1 MCLPSLTEL
10 FYNEGTEC
18 SEKGRQ
24 PHGAV
29 SDPGEVLDVGLVTE
43 YGIENIKPSVVK
55 KLKYQSVLEGEV
67 TTFRCKLVAR
77 PPPTIL
83 WFHNNKQIQKE
94 HRRKIQTVSKMH
106 VHLTVL
112 TINNIKDKDSGS
124 YKIMAFNT
132 EGSTEST
139 ASLLVSLREE
149 QEANSFSLS
158 RRSDRSC
165 SSLDSLVDQTKERK
179 FRVDLRCVG
188 SPFDKTTKEQ
198 SRGYHRHK
206 SSLFRTMYFRTSS
219 PSRAPEK
226 HSKLETASERARSP
240 PPMFERPERFSDRYS
255 DIYCDKFTGRDRY
268 SDRFSD
274 KFSDRC
280 SDRYSDRFSD
290 TESLHGEVRTKLNL
304 LQKAVKKKKRLS
316 VSTMSSTEFDLESVT
331 SETSYTDFAERH
343 RVKPSTLTDF
353 QHARHSDQVE
363 SALSRRSADFQS
375 RLDRITGLAT
385 QSVEPPQSRVKH
397 SFEPQSR
404 SRAIQMMKGELP
416 LEDIRA
422 KETNMTDISE
432 IKMDET
438 AISKEETT
446 KEVEYNISV
455 GTDSILGQ
463 WEEEAKAKEP
473 FVLQWLEA
481 GEASQNI
488 PKEIKTLHAESI
500 FKEQSSSKPMTSVKE
515 TFLSGSVPQD
525 DSKLVPIQQL
535 QPRAMSIENVLEK
548 NLESECLETEE
559 QFLAKRIRKWQEGVQ
574 SDETVASASE
584 RSEAKGSSVHKFEDN
599 IRNEPL
605 ALTQKVFSFT
615 MASPKDEDLIEYEAQ
630 KKAGECSESE
640 VLISEDIILAQPVA
654 WQQGYAEVVTSE
666 WSKENTNLH
675 KPEEKVN
682 QKQPVSQGDLPFTNV
697 SRSSSKEQPPDEHHR
712 PNELISDYSFTNVVR
727 SSVKEKLRPQ
737 QGTQSERHSS
747 QAKMSEIKSGSV
759 LLVGEGEN
767 LTQEV
772 MKWQHD
778 EAEGVTRQWSKD
790 KEPHDHKAEYEFQR
804 TEPSTLTERV
814 SSFLGPSAKEKPSS
828 EHETYSEL
836 FLMQDQMTVKNKS
849 DLIVTGEETIV
860 QPVRK
865 WNQSHADTEK
875 VSNFHRSEGA
885 KYKKAPAAVP
895 QRDYSSI
902 KVSRSAKEK
911 HMHEHGLRR
920 QSHLSCER
928 INELKSKSECYVSE
942 EEALTQ
948 RIMKWQHDVLSEQEH
963 AVPSESDWVTFVGN
977 AEDTAANKDVEPCS
991 QSLPKRTTK
1000 EMFYADDSTGDYGL
1014 DTSKMQMQFQS
1025 ISQDDSEKLR
1035 TESDYLVSEEE
1046 ALATRI
1052 KKWQQDILTEQ
1063 EQEENVELESNW
1075 TITEH
1080 LQPLTQKT
1088 DDGFESTSVHVVD
1101 PAHSEMTSK
1110 ALFEVDKSSTHGY
1123 HKDLPQDNSEEWI
1136 ESQKNPYEK
1145 VIGYPGTAKDMEV
1158 CSMTEHQKLLSKQEP
1173 TTILDETVKSHAPVF
1188 LTTLLPNIKVR
1199 RGEMT
1204 DLQCQFHGDPKPV
1217 VCWLKDGQAIIRD
1230 PDFDVRIREK
1240 SSTLTIYYPTKD
1252 HQGTFTCNISN
1263 KYGKASSSCM
1273 LEVTDDEHRVW
1284 PETPQKVN
1292 ITEEIVWAEEQIIDE
1307 ELESF
1312 MNLGLDKKFSL
1323 QVPHPVIHVPCSL
1336 ESYTHSSPV
1345 EIRITAPTPVLDTSE
1360 EIFEPI
1366 AKTSEA
1372 PPDEGTSQTMKH
1384 KFTFSF
1390 DDVGEAPRIF
1400 KQLEDISCSEGQSAM
1415 LECIISGEPAP
1426 DVTWLYDD
1434 LSLDPSTGKYQFD
1447 EHDKIYRL
1455 YIHNF
1460 TYLDAGTYRCTASNT
1475 FGQVQSVADVF
1486 FESTTLGNIGSL
1498 SSLEMTEQTR
1508 SVGFSK
1514 SITPAVRPKTL
1525 IGTSVASKESPAKGE
1540 KGAYE
1545 VYKPVTTEENT
1556 QSPVAD
1562 APSVLQKGAANIK
1575 KAAHSGGPV
1584 ITGCGLQSSGA
1595 EESVS
1600 KLKQA
1605 FETPKSLIVEPDD
1618 ITVESCVESYYPVED
1633 IPEFAPQI
1641 PQHGGMIS
1649 SNMPGNMLSSLV
1661 TCKESP
1667 LGSTPDVT
1675 ETFIMKNIGPS
1686 IEEISM
1692 EGKPASSDLHHFV
1705 SLAHV
1710 TEVQHSPTLIRP
1722 QAILPE
1728 KMSNV
1733 ADAVGS
1739 AEIQNIQIE
1748 NAIKQGTVG
1757 AFVRPGG
1764 SRLEID
1770 SSAFSTQEIPLL
1782 IKPDEA
1788 ELSVQSNAGTTSQGE
1803 NYDKLSNI
1811 ELSQSDTQEGAGTL
1825 RNIPEIVK
1833 SVRVKQKSEGPKKGS
1848 VQDFATESLQQQ
1860 QQKAVN
1866 PSAVGIRLEE
1876 EEVTFNAI
1884 YDFYNPP
1891 SDCGRPLSPESE
1903 MSIEVGSTFS
1913 EEIAEIER
1921 FYTPASS
1928 TEISQFPKSPAS
1940 FHTSTETPSG
1950 AMTPH
1955 EYPFSPAQHKRPP
1968 SSSSDGLYSPAKF
1981 LRSPDDE
1988 GIETTPPVLT
1998 TDENMILPEGRDL
2011 LGLGSLQE
2019 KVQGIPPAFL
2029 KPLTKKRVFEGDTLR
2044 FCAEVFGLPSPE
2056 VKWFRNKTRLIP
2068 DDRTGIE
2075 RDGDN
2080 ISLEIHNIAKTD
2092 QGEYICEAVNYVGEA
2107 KSVAL
2112 VVVRSQET
2120 KIMLAPPAVTHQ
2132 HVIEFDVEEDE
2143 DQSRSPSP
2151 QEILLEVELD
2161 ENEVKEFE
2169 RQVKIVTIPEYTS
2182 DNKSMIIS
2190 LDVLPSTYDEDAV
2203 DFIAQENDDCKIAF
2217 EVTEMPPRFINPIC
2231 DIETPENTTVMFECS
2246 LMGIPSPIV
2255 SWFKGNIKIPYDK
2268 KKYIHSS
2275 DGDNHFLKILKVNTQ
2290 DSGIYTCRAINVVGE
2305 TLCRASLMVLNPQAC
2320 SGKARGR
2327 ELTAVSLGSAI
2338 VQPQKFDLVVGNSS
2352 FDGEQPS
2359 EIELEFEFPQE
2370 ADESQKAVRL
2380 VAMTDNEVSEQ
2391 GEKYVS
2397 INFDVFAEPSKED
2410 KIEFKGKSTNMCSFH
2425 FQVTETPPKCIIPL
2439 QNITAA
2445 VGTPVMLQC
2454 LVSGK
2459 PNPVAEWFKDGA
2471 PVTNPRYI
2479 IQEKASGHF
2488 SLLITNA
2495 VQSDAGEFK
2504 CIIQNKAG
2512 STETMAFLKVI

>member
-1 MCLPSLTEL
+1 M
-10 FYNEGTEC
+10 FYNEGTKC
-18 SEKGRQ
+18 SEKRRQ

-29 SDPGEVLDVGLVTE
+29 SDPEEVLDVGLVTE
-43 YGIENIKPSVVK
+43 NETENVTPSIVK
-55 KLKYQSVLEGEV
+55 KLKYRSVVEGEV

-106 VHLTVL
+106 VHLTIL
-112 TINNIKDKDSGS
+112 TINNITDKDSGS
-124 YKIMAFNT
+124 YKVMAFNT
-132 EGSTEST
+132 EGSAEST

-149 QEANSFSLS
+149 QVSNIFSLS

-198 SRGYHRHK
+198 SRGHRRHK

-226 HSKLETASERARSP
+226 DNKLETASERARSP
-240 PPMFERPERFSDRYS
+240 TPMFERAERFSDRYS
-255 DIYCDKFTGRDRY
+255 DIYCDRFTGRDRY

-290 TESLHGEVRTKLNL
+290 TESLHGEVRAKLSL

-331 SETSYTDFAERH
+331 SETSYTDFAEKH

-353 QHARHSDQVE
+353 QQARQSDQVE
-363 SALSRRSADFQS
+363 GTLGRRSADFQS
-375 RLDRITGLAT
+375 RLERITGLGT
-385 QSVEPPQSRVKH
+385 QPGEPTQSRVKH

-404 SRAIQMMKGELP
+404 SRAIQMMRGELP
-416 LEDIRA
+416 LEDIRT

-432 IKMDET
+432 IKKDET
-438 AISKEETT
+438 GVSKSET
-446 KEVEYNISV
+446 KKGVEYDISV
-455 GTDSILGQ
+455 GTDSILSQ

-488 PKEIKTLHAESI
+488 PKQIQTIHHEATFE
-500 FKEQSSSKPMTSVKE
+500 EPSSSKPLMSENE
-515 TFLSGSVPQD
+515 TFLSGSVPQN

-535 QPRAMSIENVLEK
+535 QPRAMSIENVFEK
-548 NLESECLETEE
+548 NLECENLETEE

-574 SDETVASASE
+574 SDETVEGASE
-584 RSEAKGSSVHKFEDN
+584 RSEAKGSSVHAVEDKML
-599 IRNEPL
+599 NEPP
-605 ALTQKVFSFT
+605 ATQKVISFT
-615 MASPKDEDLIEYEAQ
+615 RASPKSEDLIKYEAQ
-630 KKAGECSESE
+630 QKGDEFSEK
-640 VLISEDIILAQPVA
+640 LPISQRDLSFINNSQSLA
-654 WQQGYAEVVTSE
+654 
-666 WSKENTNLH
+666 
-675 KPEEKVN
+675 
-682 QKQPVSQGDLPFTNV
+682 
-697 SRSSSKEQPPDEHHR
+697 KEQPSDENHR
-712 PNELISDYSFTNVVR
+712 PITLISDSSLTNIVR
-727 SSVKEKLRPQ
+727 SSVKEKLTPK

-747 QAKMSEIKSGSV
+747 RMGMSEIKTGSEV
-759 LLVGEGEN
+759 LVGDGKTF
-767 LTQEV
+767 TQEV

-778 EAEGVTRQWSKD
+778 EADGVTQQWSKA
-790 KEPHDHKAEYEFQR
+790 KQPHTHKAEYKIQR
-804 TEPSTLTERV
+804 TEPSTSTERL
-814 SSFLGPSAKEKPSS
+814 SSFVGPSDKEKPLN
-828 EHETYSEL
+828 EKETHDEL
-836 FLMQDQMTVKNKS
+836 FLLQDQMALKNKS
-849 DLIVTGEETIV
+849 DLVLSGEENIV
-860 QPVRK
+860 QPIRK
-865 WNQSHADTEK
+865 WNQGHEDTEK
-875 VSNFHRSEGA
+875 ASHLRRSEGE
-885 KYKKAPAAVP
+885 KYTKASAVVP
-895 QRDYSSI
+895 QRDSSFM

-911 HMHEHGLRR
+911 HMHEHGSQRE
-920 QSHLSCER
+920 SHLSRER
-928 INELKSKSECYVSE
+928 INQLKSKNESYVSE

-963 AVPSESDWVTFVGN
+963 ASTLEPDWVPCIGN
-977 AEDTAANKDVEPCS
+977 AEATSANKEVEQSKRS
-991 QSLPKRTTK
+991 QSLPKRATK
-1000 EMFYADDSTGDYGL
+1000 EMLYTDYSAEDYGV
-1014 DTSKMQMQFQS
+1014 DTSKMQMQFQNVS
-1025 ISQDDSEKLR
+1025 HEDSEKLR

-1052 KKWQQDILTEQ
+1052 KKWQHDILTEQ

-1075 TITEH
+1075 AITEH

-1088 DDGFESTSVHVVD
+1088 DDDLEFTSVNVVD
-1101 PAHSEMTSK
+1101 TTYCAVASK
-1110 ALFEVDKSSTHGY
+1110 ALFEVDKTSPHGY
-1123 HKDLPQDNSEEWI
+1123 KKDLPHDNNEKWT
-1136 ESQKNPYEK
+1136 ESQKNDYEK
-1145 VIGYPGTAKDMEV
+1145 VVGYQSAVKDKEV
-1158 CSMTEHQKLLSKQEP
+1158 FSKTEHPKLLSQQEP
-1173 TTILDETVKSHAPVF
+1173 TTISDETEKSGAPRF
-1188 LTTLLPNIKVR
+1188 LTTFLPNFKVR
-1199 RGEMT
+1199 IGEMT

-1230 PDFDVRIREK
+1230 PDFDVRTKEK

-1263 KYGKASSSCM
+1263 KHGKANISCM
-1273 LEVTDDEHRVW
+1273 LEVTDNAHKDW
-1284 PETPQKVN
+1284 PEIPQEVKV
-1292 ITEEIVWAEEQIIDE
+1292 TEEPELADDQIIDE

-1312 MNLGLDKKFSL
+1312 MNLGVDRKFSL
-1323 QVPHPVIHVPCSL
+1323 QVPQQVIHVPCTSD
-1336 ESYTHSSPV
+1336 SYIHSSPV
-1345 EIRITAPTPVLDTSE
+1345 EIRITAPTPVLDKSDD
-1360 EIFEPI
+1360 IFEPV
-1366 AKTSEA
+1366 AKTTEA
-1372 PPDEGTSQTMKH
+1372 LPDEGTSQTMKH
-1384 KFTFSF
+1384 KFTFTF
-1390 DDVGEAPRIF
+1390 DDVGEAPKIF
-1400 KQLEDISCSEGQSAM
+1400 KHLKDISCSEGNSAM

-1426 DVTWLYDD
+1426 DITWLHGDH
-1434 LSLDPSTGKYQFD
+1434 SLDPSTGKYKFD
-1447 EHDKIYRL
+1447 EHGNIYRL
-1455 YIHNF
+1455 YIHTF
-1460 TYLDAGTYRCTASNT
+1460 TYLDAGTYRCTATNR

-1486 FESTTLGNIGSL
+1486 FDSTILGNIGSI
-1498 SSLEMTEQTR
+1498 SRLEMTEQIR
-1508 SVGFSK
+1508 SVGLS
-1514 SITPAVRPKTL
+1514 SNITPAVRPKTL
-1525 IGTSVASKESPAKGE
+1525 IGTSIASKELPAKCE
-1540 KGAYE
+1540 EGAYE
-1545 VYKPVTTEENT
+1545 VYRPTTTEENI
-1556 QSPVAD
+1556 QSPICHFIPVTD
-1562 APSVLQKGAANIK
+1562 APSVLHKSPTNVKQAAQ
-1575 KAAHSGGPV
+1575 SGGSI
-1584 ITGCGLQSSGA
+1584 ITGCGLQTSGA
-1595 EESVS
+1595 DISVS

-1605 FETPKSLIVEPDD
+1605 FEAPQSFIVEPDD
-1618 ITVESCVESYYPVED
+1618 IIVASQLESHYPEED
-1633 IPEFAPQI
+1633 IPEFALQI
-1641 PQHGGMIS
+1641 PQHGEELMS
-1649 SNMPGNMLSSLV
+1649 SSTAGKMLSSLV
-1661 TCKESP
+1661 TCKEFPSS
-1667 LGSTPDVT
+1667 STPDA
-1675 ETFIMKNIGPS
+1675 TFIAKRSVPS
-1686 IEEISM
+1686 IEEIPL
-1692 EGKPASSDLHHFV
+1692 EGKPSSSDLHHFV

-1722 QAILPE
+1722 QAILPDKIRQLTDAHCSREIKTNQAE
-1728 KMSNV
+1728 KV
-1733 ADAVGS
+1733 
-1739 AEIQNIQIE
+1739 
-1748 NAIKQGTVG
+1748 IKQGTVG

-1764 SRLEID
+1764 HLGID
-1770 SSAFSTQEIPLL
+1770 SSAFSNQGVPLL
-1782 IKPDEA
+1782 IKPNEV
-1788 ELSVQSNAGTTSQGE
+1788 ELPVQSKTDSITQSE
-1803 NYDKLSNI
+1803 NYDELSNI
-1811 ELSQSDTQEGAGTL
+1811 ESSQSHSQERAGTL
-1825 RNIPEIVK
+1825 TNIPEIAK
-1833 SVRVKQKSEGPKKGS
+1833 SVRVKQKSEDVEKGS
-1848 VQDFATESLQQQ
+1848 VQDFATKSLQKQ

-1866 PSAVGIRLEE
+1866 HGAAGIRLEE
-1876 EEVTFNAI
+1876 EEVTFSAV

-1891 SDCGRPLSPESE
+1891 SDWGRPLSPESE
-1903 MSIEVGSTFS
+1903 MSIEVGSTLS

-1928 TEISQFPKSPAS
+1928 TEISQFPKSPES

-1950 AMTPH
+1950 AMTPP
-1955 EYPFSPAQHKRPP
+1955 EYPFFPVEHKRPP
-1968 SSSSDGLYSPAKF
+1968 SSSSDGLYYPAKF

-1988 GIETTPPVLT
+1988 GVETTPPVFT
-1998 TDENMILPEGRDL
+1998 IDENMIFPEGRDL

-2068 DDRTGIE
+2068 DHRTRIE

-2080 ISLEIHNIAKTD
+2080 ILLEIDNIAKTD
-2092 QGEYICEAVNYVGEA
+2092 QGEYICEAINYVGEA

-2112 VVVRSQET
+2112 IVVRSQET

-2132 HVIEFDVEEDE
+2132 HVIEFDVEEEE
-2143 DQSRSPSP
+2143 DPSRSPSP

-2169 RQVKIVTIPEYTS
+2169 KQIKIVTIPEYTS
-2182 DNKSMIIS
+2182 DSKSMIIS
-2190 LDVLPSTYDEDAV
+2190 LDVLPSTYDEGGV
-2203 DFIAQENDDCKIAF
+2203 DFIAQENDDYKIAF

-2255 SWFKGNIKIPYDK
+2255 SWFKGNMKLPHDK
-2268 KKYIHSS
+2268 KKYVHSS

-2305 TLCRASLMVLNPQAC
+2305 TLCRASLMVLNPQAY

-2352 FDGEQPS
+2352 FDGDQPS

-2397 INFDVFAEPSKED
+2397 INFDVFAEPSKDD

-2439 QNITAA
+2439 QNVTAV

-2459 PNPVAEWFKDGA
+2459 PNPTAEWFKDGA

-2504 CIIQNKAG
+2504 CVIQNKSG
-2512 STETMAFLKVI
+2512 STETMALLEVF

>member
-1 MCLPSLTEL
+1 
-10 FYNEGTEC
+10 
-18 SEKGRQ
+18 
-24 PHGAV
+24 
-29 SDPGEVLDVGLVTE
+29 
-43 YGIENIKPSVVK
+43 
-55 KLKYQSVLEGEV
+55 
-67 TTFRCKLVAR
+67 
-77 PPPTIL
+77 
-83 WFHNNKQIQKE
+83 
-94 HRRKIQTVSKMH
+94 MH
-106 VHLTVL
+106 VHLTIL
-112 TINNIKDKDSGS
+112 TISNIKDKDSGS
-124 YKIMAFNT
+124 YKVMAFNT
-132 EGSTEST
+132 EGSAEST
-139 ASLLVSLREE
+139 ASLLVSLKEE

-198 SRGYHRHK
+198 SRGHHRHK
-206 SSLFRTMYFRTSS
+206 SSLYRTMYFRTLS

-226 HSKLETASERARSP
+226 DRKFETASECARSP

-255 DIYCDKFTGRDRY
+255 DIYCDRFTGRDRS

-290 TESLHGEVRTKLNL
+290 TESLHGEVRAKLHL

-331 SETSYTDFAERH
+331 SETSYTDFAEKH
-343 RVKPSTLTDF
+343 RVKPTTLTDL
-353 QHARHSDQVE
+353 QHACQSDQVE
-363 SALSRRSADFQS
+363 GALSRRSADFQS
-375 RLDRITGLAT
+375 RLERITELGT
-385 QSVEPPQSRVKH
+385 QSVEPTQSRVKH

-404 SRAIQMMKGELP
+404 SRAIQMMRGELP
-416 LEDIRA
+416 LEDIRT
-422 KETNMTDISE
+422 KETNMIDISE

-463 WEEEAKAKEP
+463 WEKEAKAKEP

-481 GEASQNI
+481 GEVSQNI
-488 PKEIKTLHAESI
+488 PKEIQTLHEESTI
-500 FKEQSSSKPMTSVKE
+500 KEPSSSKPLMSVKE
-515 TFLSGSVPQD
+515 TFLGGSVPQNG
-525 DSKLVPIQQL
+525 SKLVPIQQL

-559 QFLAKRIRKWQEGVQ
+559 QFLAKRIRKWQEDVQ
-574 SDETVASASE
+574 TDEIVAGASE
-584 RSEAKGSSVHKFEDN
+584 RSEAKGSSVHKLEDKML
-599 IRNEPL
+599 NEPL
-605 ALTQKVFSFT
+605 AVTQKVFSFT
-615 MASPKDEDLIEYEAQ
+615 MASPKDEDLIECEAQ
-630 KKAGECSESE
+630 QKAGQGSESE
-640 VLISEDIILAQPVA
+640 VLISEDVILAQPVA
-654 WQQGYAEVVTSE
+654 WQQGYAEVVTE
-666 WSKENTNLH
+666 KKHAKENANLH
-675 KPEEKVN
+675 KPDEKVN
-682 QKQPVSQGDLPFTNV
+682 QKQTVSQRGLSFTNA
-697 SRSSSKEQPPDEHHR
+697 SRSLAKEQCPDEHDR
-712 PNELISDYSFTNVVR
+712 PNELISDSSFTNIVR
-727 SSVKEKLRPQ
+727 TSDKEKFRPE
-737 QGTQSERHSS
+737 QGTQCERHSS
-747 QAKMSEIKSGSV
+747 QVEMSEIKSGSV
-759 LLVGEGEN
+759 LLVGEGET

-778 EAEGVTRQWSKD
+778 EAEGVTQLWSKD
-790 KEPHDHKAEYEFQR
+790 KEPHVHKAEYEIQW
-804 TEPSTLTERV
+804 TEPSTLTERG
-814 SSFLGPSAKEKPSS
+814 SSSLVPTAKEKPSS
-828 EHETYSEL
+828 DHETHSEL
-836 FLMQDQMTVKNKS
+836 FLMQDQMTLKNRT
-849 DLIVTGEETIV
+849 DHIVSGKETIV

-865 WNQSHADTEK
+865 WNQRHVDTEK
-875 VSNFHRSEGA
+875 ASHFHRSEGE
-885 KYKKAPAAVP
+885 KYKKAPAVVP
-895 QRDYSSI
+895 QRDSSFI
-902 KVSRSAKEK
+902 KVSSSAKEK
-911 HMHEHGLRR
+911 HMHEHGPRR
-920 QSHLSCER
+920 ESHLSRER
-928 INELKSKSECYVSE
+928 INELKSKSECYVNE

-963 AVPSESDWVTFVGN
+963 AVPLDPDWVTSVGN
-977 AEDTAANKDVEPCS
+977 AEDTAANKDVEPSKSS

-1000 EMFYADDSTGDYGL
+1000 EMLYTDNSTEDYEL
-1014 DTSKMQMQFQS
+1014 DTSNMQMQFQN
-1025 ISQDDSEKLR
+1025 ISHEDGEKLQ

-1080 LQPLTQKT
+1080 LQTLTQKT
-1088 DDGFESTSVHVVD
+1088 DDGLEVVD
-1101 PAHSEMTSK
+1101 PSHCGMTSK
-1110 ALFEVDKSSTHGY
+1110 ALFEVDKTSTHVY
-1123 HKDLPQDNSEEWI
+1123 HKDLPQDKSDKWT

-1145 VIGYPGTAKDMEV
+1145 VTGYLGAAKDMEI
-1158 CSMTEHQKLLSKQEP
+1158 CSMTEHKKLLSKQEP
-1173 TTILDETVKSHAPVF
+1173 TTILDETVKAGAPGF

-1230 PDFDVRIREK
+1230 PDFDVRTREK

-1252 HQGTFTCNISN
+1252 HQGKFTCNISN
-1263 KYGKASSSCM
+1263 KHGKASMSCM
-1273 LEVTDDEHRVW
+1273 LEVTDDEHKDW
-1284 PETPQKVN
+1284 PETPQEVKV
-1292 ITEEIVWAEEQIIDE
+1292 TEELVLAEEQIVDE

-1312 MNLGLDKKFSL
+1312 MNLGVDKKFSL
-1323 QVPHPVIHVPCSL
+1323 QVPHPVIHVPCLSD
-1336 ESYTHSSPV
+1336 SYTHSSPV
-1345 EIRITAPTPVLDTSE
+1345 EIRVTAPTPVLDTNE
-1360 EIFEPI
+1360 DIFEPI
-1366 AKTSEA
+1366 AKTTDV

-1390 DDVGEAPRIF
+1390 DVVGEAPQIL
-1400 KQLEDISCSEGQSAM
+1400 KQLEDISCSEGQTAM
-1415 LECIISGEPAP
+1415 LECIISGEPSP
-1426 DVTWLYDD
+1426 DVTWLHDD
-1434 LSLDPSTGKYQFD
+1434 LSLDPSRGKYKLD

-1455 YIHNF
+1455 YIHKF
-1460 TYLDAGTYRCTASNT
+1460 TYLDAGTYRCTATNR
-1475 FGQVQSVADVF
+1475 FGQVQSVAHVF
-1486 FESTTLGNIGSL
+1486 FGSTTLGNIGPL
-1498 SSLEMTEQTR
+1498 SRLEMTEQTR
-1508 SVGFSK
+1508 SAGFS
-1514 SITPAVRPKTL
+1514 SNISPAVRPKTL
-1525 IGTSVASKESPAKGE
+1525 IGTSVASKELPAKGE
-1540 KGAYE
+1540 ECAYE
-1545 VYKPVTTEENT
+1545 VYKPVTTEEYT
-1556 QSPVAD
+1556 ESPMNHFIPVTD
-1562 APSVLQKGAANIK
+1562 APSVLQKGAAK
-1575 KAAHSGGPV
+1575 FKHAAQSGEPV

-1595 EESVS
+1595 EVSVS

-1618 ITVESCVESYYPVED
+1618 ITVESHVESFYPVED
-1633 IPEFAPQI
+1633 IPEFALQI
-1641 PQHGGMIS
+1641 QQHVEGMIS
-1649 SNMPGNMLSSLV
+1649 SNMPGNMLSSID

-1667 LGSTPDVT
+1667 LRSTPDVT
-1675 ETFIMKNIGPS
+1675 EIFITKNIAPS

-1692 EGKPASSDLHHFV
+1692 EGKQASSDLHHFV

-1722 QAILPE
+1722 QAILPG
-1728 KMSNV
+1728 KTRNV
-1733 ADAVGS
+1733 TDTLGS
-1739 AEIQNIQIE
+1739 PEIKTNQVE
-1748 NAIKQGTVG
+1748 NVIKKGTVG
-1757 AFVRPGG
+1757 AFIRPGG
-1764 SRLEID
+1764 SHLVTD

-1782 IKPDEA
+1782 IKPNEV
-1788 ELSVQSNAGTTSQGE
+1788 ELPVQSKTDTISQGE
-1803 NYDKLSNI
+1803 NYYKLSNI
-1811 ELSQSDTQEGAGTL
+1811 ESFQGGTQEAAGTL
-1825 RNIPEIVK
+1825 RNVAEIAK
-1833 SVRVKQKSEGPKKGS
+1833 SVRVKQKSEGTKKGS

-1866 PSAVGIRLEE
+1866 PGAAGIRLEE
-1876 EEVTFNAI
+1876 EEVTFNAV

-1891 SDCGRPLSPESE
+1891 SDWGRPLSPESE

-1928 TEISQFPKSPAS
+1928 TEISQFPKSPES

-1950 AMTPH
+1950 AMTPP
-1955 EYPFSPAQHKRPP
+1955 EYPFSPGEHKRPP

-1981 LRSPDDE
+1981 FRSPDDE
-1988 GIETTPPVLT
+1988 GIETTPPVFT
-1998 TDENMILPEGRDL
+1998 IDENMILPEGRDL

-2056 VKWFRNKTRLIP
+2056 VKWFRNKTRLVP
-2068 DDRTGIE
+2068 DDRTRIE

-2120 KIMLAPPAVTHQ
+2120 KIMLSPPAVTHQ

-2143 DQSRSPSP
+2143 DPSRSPSP

-2169 RQVKIVTIPEYTS
+2169 KQVKIVTIPEYTS

-2190 LDVLPSTYDEDAV
+2190 LDVLPSTYDEGTV
-2203 DFIAQENDDCKIAF
+2203 DFIAQENDDYKIAF

-2255 SWFKGNIKIPYDK
+2255 SWFKGNMKIPHDK

-2275 DGDNHFLKILKVNTQ
+2275 DGDNHFLKILKINTQ

-2391 GEKYVS
+2391 GQKYVS
-2397 INFDVFAEPSKED
+2397 INFDVYAEPSKED

-2439 QNITAA
+2439 QNVTAA

-2459 PNPVAEWFKDGA
+2459 PNPTAEWFKDGA

-2488 SLLITNA
+2488 NLLITNA

-2504 CIIQNKAG
+2504 CIILNKAG
-2512 STETMAFLKVI
+2512 STETVALLKVI